1 MEWHIDGDQVADYM
15 EDWFYDD
22 MNDNPEDYLDDDDR
36 ELSREGE
43 ALIYAIDED
52 LGDLH
57 VELEEAEDWEEEE
70 IQDRITEL
78 EERKEEISE
87 DEDNWEYTQEAK
99 DRYVE
104 SRMDEVR
111 EDPMDA
117 LRNFG
122 MEDRVADFID
132 EDTFIEDVISTDGR
146 GHTLSSYDGEE
157 GEVSFNDDWYYIY
170 RTNKK

>member
-1 MEWHIDGDQVADYM
+1 MEWHLDGEQVADYM

-22 MNDNPEDYLDDDDR
+22 MNDSPEDYLDDDDR
-36 ELSREGE
+36 ELSKEGE
-43 ALIYAIDED
+43 AMIDAIDED
-52 LGDLH
+52 LGDLYE
-57 VELEEAEDWEEEE
+57 ELEEAEDWEEEE

-104 SRMDEVR
+104 SRMDDVR
-111 EDPMDA
+111 DDPMEA
-117 LRNFG
+117 LRHWG

-132 EDTFIEDVISTDGR
+132 EEGFIEDVISTDG
-146 GHTLSSYDGEE
+146 LSL
-157 GEVSFNDDWYYIY
+157 IHI
-170 RTNKK
+170 

>member
-1 MEWHIDGDQVADYM
+1 M
-15 EDWFYDD
+15 
-22 MNDNPEDYLDDDDR
+22 DDDDR

-43 ALIYAIDED
+43 ALIDAIDED
-52 LGDLH
+52 LGDLYE
-57 VELEEAEDWEEEE
+57 ELEEAEDWEEEE
-70 IQDRITEL
+70 IKDRITEL

-87 DEDNWEYTQEAK
+87 DEANWEYTEEAK

-111 EDPMDA
+111 DDPMDA

-132 EDTFIEDVISTDGR
+132 EDAFIEDVISTDGR
-146 GHTLSSYDGEE
+146 GNTLSSYDGDEN
-157 GEVSFNDDWYYIY
+157 EVSLNDEWYYIY
-170 RTNKK
+170 RTN

>member
-1 MEWHIDGDQVADYM
+1 M
-15 EDWFYDD
+15 
-22 MNDNPEDYLDDDDR
+22 DDDDR

-43 ALIYAIDED
+43 ALIDAIDED
-52 LGDLH
+52 LGDLYE
-57 VELEEAEDWEEEE
+57 ELEEAEDWEEEE

-104 SRMDEVR
+104 RRMDEVKD
-111 EDPMDA
+111 DPMDA
-117 LRNFG
+117 LRNWG
-122 MEDRVADFID
+122 MEDRVADFMD
-132 EDTFIEDVISTDGR
+132 EDSFIEDVISTDGR

-157 GEVSFNDDWYYIY
+157 GEVSFNDEWYYVY
-170 RTNKK
+170 RTN